1 MKTLDRQ
8 AIPFTVHVFREAGV
22 YVAHAAE
29 LDVSSCGNT
38 PDKAQENIKI
48 AVRAF
53 LQTADEHGT
62 LEMILEEAGYT
73 HDTNGWLA
81 PEFVSMDHVSVEIH

>member
-8 AIPFTVHVFREAGV
+8 AIPFTIRVFREAGV

-29 LDVSSCGNT
+29 LDLSSCGDT
-38 PDKAQENIKI
+38 PDDAQENIKI

-53 LQTADEHGT
+53 LQTAEEHGT
-62 LEMILEEAGYT
+62 LETVLEESGYT
-73 HDTNGWLA
+73 HEENGWLA
-81 PEFVSMDHVSVEIH
+81 PEFVSMDHVSVDLH